1 MTDLASPL
9 LGFVRQLS
17 IAHHIPGRIRLK
29 MSGSLPNELIA
40 EAKRFGQAL
49 GAVAGVRSIGVNALA
64 RSCTIEYDPRAIPP
78 AAWSGFL
85 SGDDSPESQHLQR
98 LLRDAAR
105 A

>member
-1 MTDLASPL
+1 MSDASPL

-29 MSGSLPNELIA
+29 MSGSFPVERLG
-40 EAKRFGQAL
+40 EAKRFRGAL
-49 GAVAGVRSIGVNALA
+49 GGVAGIKSIGLNALA
-64 RSCTIEYDPRAIPP
+64 RSCTIEYDARAIPP

-85 SGDDSPESQHLQR
+85 AGEATPESERLRR
-98 LLRDAAR
+98 LLLDAAR